1 MFEIVFSTIYG
12 CCSDFMCCVYTT
24 SKDNQSGGERMKN
37 NSNESRIFELVGKI
51 VIKEAEKKMAEDSY
65 WWPPACAGFLHQ
77 PKRPTKE
84 VK

>member
-1 MFEIVFSTIYG
+1 
-12 CCSDFMCCVYTT
+12 
-24 SKDNQSGGERMKN
+24 MKN

-51 VIKEAEKKMAEDSY
+51 VIKEAEKKIAHEEKLRAANYHY

>member
-1 MFEIVFSTIYG
+1 
-12 CCSDFMCCVYTT
+12 
-24 SKDNQSGGERMKN
+24 MKN

-51 VIKEAEKKMAEDSY
+51 VIKEAEKKIANDSY